1 MKKQFK
7 HILVGSLFLLLPF
20 THLHAE
26 EGDSGISFFSENKTT
41 DTNPPGHSTDDDPED
56 TSPIDNY
63 LPILFIASIAIAI
76 KYQKE
81 ILPKK

>member
-41 DTNPPGHSTDDDPED
+41 DTNPPV
-56 TSPIDNY
+56 I
-63 LPILFIASIAIAI
+63 F
-76 KYQKE
+76 
-81 ILPKK
+81 PKNRTV